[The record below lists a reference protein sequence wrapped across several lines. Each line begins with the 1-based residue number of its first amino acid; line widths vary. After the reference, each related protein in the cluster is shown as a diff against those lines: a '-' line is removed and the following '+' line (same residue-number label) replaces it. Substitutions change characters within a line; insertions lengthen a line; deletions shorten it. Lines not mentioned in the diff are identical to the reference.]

1 VVGVDLVWL
10 ITNKCEK
17 THVYGE
23 VQGSQNRWEPVRFGR
38 FPVEPVRPGP
48 VPTLKPY
55 LIFLTIDEPAGLTG
69 IPAGFLDRGNR
80 TSHGYVNL
88 VKYTP
93 LEIVSKLHYFFSYSI
108 VMHGFLPTNE
118 TILLAFQK
126 HV

>member
-17 THVYGE
+17 AHVYDE

-38 FPVEPVRPGP
+38 FPVEPVRPGTRTGP

-69 IPAGFLDRGNR
+69 IPAGFFGPWEPDFPRLC
-80 TSHGYVNL
+80 
-88 VKYTP
+88 
-93 LEIVSKLHYFFSYSI
+93 
-108 VMHGFLPTNE
+108 
-118 TILLAFQK
+118 
-126 HV
+126 